1 MKLKSSFLRLLRTDP
16 EFYEEVRRVI
26 LTDELLSLPALVREL
41 AQAVRE
47 STERT
52 DRLTEQV
59 GRLTENMERWGARVD
74 QLTENMRQLTTRVDQ
89 LTENMRQLTARV
101 DQLTENMRPGST
113 HGQLTARVNQLTE
126 DVRQL
131 TARVDQLTGRVD
143 QLTENMRQLTARV
156 DQLTE
161 DVRQLTARVDQLTG
175 RVDQLAEDLRQLTAR
190 VDQLTVRL
198 DQLTEEVRQL
208 TRNVQNLTRQV
219 GRLTQ
224 EVGGFLEIKYR
235 QHPYG
240 YFGMIL
246 RRPRWV
252 AGDELETLL
261 DEALQA
267 GRISEKDLQVLMLTD
282 LIVRGVRQGRTTWL
296 AVEVSGTI
304 DREDIQRAL
313 ERAILL
319 SRCVSDEVIPVVAG
333 IHCPED
339 VRDGALRTGV
349 WVIQDGQVFAPAPQE
364 TER

>member
-1 MKLKSSFLRLLRTDP
+1 
-16 EFYEEVRRVI
+16 
-26 LTDELLSLPALVREL
+26 
-41 AQAVRE
+41 
-47 STERT
+47 
-52 DRLTEQV
+52 
-59 GRLTENMERWGARVD
+59 
-74 QLTENMRQLTTRVDQ
+74 MRQLTRVDQ

-101 DQLTENMRPGST
+101 DQLTENMR
-113 HGQLTARVNQLTE
+113 QLTARVNQLTE

-131 TARVDQLTGRVD
+131 TARVDQLTVRVD

-190 VDQLTVRL
+190 VDQLTEDLRQLTARVDQLTARL

-319 SRCVSDEVIPVVAG
+319 SRCVPDEVIPVVAG

>member
-26 LTDELLSLPALVREL
+26 LTDELLSLPALVREM

-74 QLTENMRQLTTRVDQ
+74 QLTEDLR
-89 LTENMRQLTARV
+89 
-101 DQLTENMRPGST
+101 
-113 HGQLTARVNQLTE
+113 QLTARVNQLTE

-131 TARVDQLTGRVD
+131 TARID
-143 QLTENMRQLTARV
+143 QLTEHMRQLTTRV

-161 DVRQLTARVDQLTG
+161 DLRQLTARVDQLTG
-175 RVDQLAEDLRQLTAR
+175 RVDQLTEDLRQFTAR

-246 RRPRWV
+246 RQPRWV

-319 SRCVSDEVIPVVAG
+319 SRCVPDEVIPVVAG

>member
-26 LTDELLSLPALVREL
+26 LTDELLSLPALVREM

-74 QLTENMRQLTTRVDQ
+74 QLTEDLR
-89 LTENMRQLTARV
+89 
-101 DQLTENMRPGST
+101 
-113 HGQLTARVNQLTE
+113 QLTARVNQLTE

-131 TARVDQLTGRVD
+131 TARID
-143 QLTENMRQLTARV
+143 QLTEHMRQLTTRV

-161 DVRQLTARVDQLTG
+161 DLRQLTARVDQLTG
-175 RVDQLAEDLRQLTAR
+175 RVDQLTEDLRQLTARVDQLTGRVDQLTEDLRQFTAR

-246 RRPRWV
+246 RQPRWV

-319 SRCVSDEVIPVVAG
+319 SRCVPDEVIPVVAG

>member
-74 QLTENMRQLTTRVDQ
+74 QLTENMRQLTTRIDQ

-101 DQLTENMRPGST
+101 DQLTENMR
-113 HGQLTARVNQLTE
+113 QLTARVNQLTE

-143 QLTENMRQLTARV
+143 QLAEDLRQLTARV
-156 DQLTE
+156 DQLT
-161 DVRQLTARVDQLTG
+161 
-175 RVDQLAEDLRQLTAR
+175 EDLRQLTAR

-319 SRCVSDEVIPVVAG
+319 SRCVPDEVIPVVAG